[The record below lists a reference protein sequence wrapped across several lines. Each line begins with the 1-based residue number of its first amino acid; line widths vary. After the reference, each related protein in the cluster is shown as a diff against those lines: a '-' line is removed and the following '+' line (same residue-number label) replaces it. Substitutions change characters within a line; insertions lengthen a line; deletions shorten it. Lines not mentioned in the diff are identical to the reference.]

1 MQTRPNQPMTPDNAS
16 TWVERL
22 ARLGFG
28 ARGVVYATVGVLA
41 AQAAFG
47 AGGRTTDT
55 EGALVTIVTQ
65 PFGKF
70 LLAIVAL
77 GLLGYVLWR
86 FVEAIADPENK
97 GTDAKG
103 LASRLGAVGSGL
115 IYAGLAWSAIK
126 LIMGSGGGGN
136 SNSSQDWTARLLA
149 QPFGQ
154 FLVGI
159 VGAAV
164 IGMGFYQFYRAYKA
178 KFRKKWK
185 VNQMSEKE
193 QKWATFAGRF
203 GIAARGVVFSITGL
217 FLLQAGRLSDAN
229 QVQGLGGALAT
240 LAQQPFGPWLLG
252 IVALG
257 LIAYG
262 IYNFVEARYR
272 HFATR

>member
-1 MQTRPNQPMTPDNAS
+1 MNTGQKDPITGANS
-16 TWVERL
+16 SEWVERL

-47 AGGRTTDT
+47 AGGKTTDT
-55 EGALVTIVTQ
+55 KGALQSIVTQ

-70 LLAIVAL
+70 LLAIVAF

-103 LASRLGAVGSGL
+103 LALRLGYAGSGL

-126 LIMGSGGGGN
+126 LILGSGGGGN

-154 FLVGI
+154 FLTGI
-159 VGAAV
+159 VGAGV

-185 VNQMSEKE
+185 ISEMSQQEE
-193 QKWATFAGRF
+193 KWATLASRF
-203 GIAARGVVFSITGL
+203 GIASRGVVFSIIGL
-217 FLLQAGRLSDAN
+217 FLLQAARQSDAT
-229 QVQGLGGALAT
+229 QVEGLGGALAA
-240 LAQQPFGPWLLG
+240 LARQPFGPWLLG
-252 IVALG
+252 IVAFG

-272 HFATR
+272 RIQTR